1 MVTVEPE
8 GGVGPQTESVQ
19 RFFADRMPW
28 VERYAAALAD
38 QGVLR
43 GLLGPREVPR
53 LWERHILNS
62 AAVAPSLPSTGVV
75 VDLGSG
81 AGLPGVVLACRRPD
95 LSFVLV
101 EPMLRRSDWL
111 REVVDV
117 VGLDNVE
124 VRRARAEELVG
135 EVVADVVTARA
146 VAPLD
151 RLAGWALPLC
161 RVGGE
166 LLALKGERAEEELV
180 AARAGLDRVGG
191 DPGRVLRV
199 SVVPEVPS
207 TSLVVVRKVRDISA
221 PSTSARSVAVGRS
234 QRRDGA
240 RKKRR

>member
-1 MVTVEPE
+1 MTVESA
-8 GGVGPQTESVQ
+8 GGVGPEADSV
-19 RFFADRMPW
+19 RRLFADRLAW

-53 LWERHILNS
+53 LWERHLLNS

-81 AGLPGVVLACRRPD
+81 AGLPGVVLACMRPE

-101 EPMLRRSDWL
+101 EPMLRRTDWL

-135 EVVADVVTARA
+135 EVAADVVTARA

-166 LLALKGERAEEELV
+166 LLALEGRAC
-180 AARAGLDRVGG
+180 RG
-191 DPGRVLRV
+191 
-199 SVVPEVPS
+199 
-207 TSLVVVRKVRDISA
+207 
-221 PSTSARSVAVGRS
+221 
-234 QRRDGA
+234 GA
-240 RKKRR
+240 RGGPCRDRPRRG